1 MGMTI
6 APLSVL
12 RTLRPPR
19 PRSHRGGVRP
29 GVRRHFYVLVDL
41 LPCWGIVPRSGGLK
55 GPA

>member
-1 MGMTI
+1 MTI